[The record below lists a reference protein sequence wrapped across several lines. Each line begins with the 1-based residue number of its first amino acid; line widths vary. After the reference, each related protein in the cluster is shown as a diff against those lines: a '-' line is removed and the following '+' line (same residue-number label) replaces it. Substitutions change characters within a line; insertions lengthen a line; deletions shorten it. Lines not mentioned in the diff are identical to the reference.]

1 MPANYVLLAKN
12 VVGAAS
18 ASSVTFSNIPQTG
31 YTDLV
36 VKLSARTNYAAGYD
50 YIYMSLN
57 GNTSLN
63 SYTMIL
69 GDGSSA
75 ASYSG
80 SGATNATGIAAADGS
95 TATAN
100 TFSNCEIYIPNYA
113 SSNAKSSSNEGVTEN
128 NASAANTELRF
139 NLNTGTSAITSITL
153 TPGNGPKF
161 VQYST
166 FYLYGIAKLNTTP
179 TILPYATGGDI
190 ITTDGTYWYHTFI
203 SSGTFTPQKTIT
215 CDYLVVAGGGGGG
228 SGANSG
234 GGGAGGLRSTVSS
247 TGGGGSLESKLFL
260 TQGTSY
266 TAVVG
271 SGGAGGASSGKHG
284 TNGGNSFF
292 GNIISYGGGGG
303 APPGND
309 EGYNNGLDG
318 GSGGGGGLYG
328 TKGGLGVSG
337 QGFAGAGHPAWLSGS
352 NSSVNAGGGGGA
364 GSVAATPTPTVPSS
378 GGIGVQITALATP
391 TGTGANSGYYAGG
404 GAGNTNSYTPVG
416 GLGGGGNM
424 NTAGT
429 ANTGGGGGAGGNT
442 GGILGGAGGSGIII
456 IRYLVA

>member
-1 MPANYVLLAKN
+1 MAANYVLLGK
-12 VVGAAS
+12 VTVGS
-18 ASSVTFSNIPQTG
+18 GGTTSVTFSSIPQTG

-36 VKLSARTNYAAGYD
+36 VRISCRTARTGSANAGLMVKLNNSTTGYSSIDATYD
-50 YIYMSLN
+50 
-57 GNTSLN
+57 G
-63 SYTMIL
+63 
-69 GDGSSA
+69 GSV
-75 ASYSG
+75 ASYSNLFNAG
-80 SGATNATGIAAADGS
+80 YVINTAGAAVDASVFTNQ
-95 TATAN
+95 
-100 TFSNCEIYIPNYA
+100 EIYIPNYA
-113 SSNAKSSSNEGVTEN
+113 SANYKTFSSQSIVE
-128 NASAANTELRF
+128 
-139 NLNTGTSAITSITL
+139 NTGTGARNEMMATTWANTAAITSIVFGEYA
-153 TPGNGPKF
+153 GNSID
-161 VQYST
+161 QHST

-234 GGGAGGLRSTVSS
+234 GGGAGGLRSTVTA

-271 SGGAGGASSGKHG
+271 SGGAGGASSGRHG

-352 NSSVNAGGGGGA
+352 NLGGVNAGGGGGA
-364 GSVAATPTPTVPSS
+364 GSVAATPTTTVPSS
-378 GGIGVQITALATP
+378 GGVGVQITALATP

-442 GGILGGAGGSGIII
+442 GGILGGAGGSGVII